1 MPAAAWILLGLA
13 GLVIGAELIVRHGAK
28 LAARLGVPS
37 ILVGLTIVSLGT
49 SAPELAV
56 GIDAVRNGSGSL
68 AVGNI
73 AGTNVANLLLILGL
87 SAAIRPLA
95 IHRQTIRIDLPGM
108 AIASLLLLA
117 LSLDSELTVLD
128 GAVLALAALVYVGL
142 LIRTAR
148 REPPMVVAEYEAE
161 FPHDRPRHR
170 IGDPVLR
177 LLLVVAG
184 IALVVLGAEWLVRGS
199 VDLASSLGVPDSLIG
214 LTIIALGTSA
224 PELATTVVATV
235 RGDPDIAIGN
245 LIGSSTFN
253 VTAILGTSLLF
264 AHQPVVLDP
273 ELIRFGLPV
282 MVVVAL
288 ICVPVFITGRRVSRL
303 EGGLFVT
310 APRIIPIDRHHHVI
324 PPRLHPLRRST
335 RRVVEAHSAIGERAS
350 DNSAGGSDGSGGD
363 PRGPKITADAA
374 NRPASANPHR
384 GQRASGVSR

>member
-1 MPAAAWILLGLA
+1 MPAAVWIILGLA
-13 GLVIGAELIVRHGAK
+13 GLVVGAELIVRHGAK

-37 ILVGLTIVSLGT
+37 IIVGLTIVSLGT

-56 GIDAVRNGSGSL
+56 GIDAVRTGAGSL

-95 IHRQTIRIDLPGM
+95 IQRQTIRIDLPGM

-117 LSLDSELTVLD
+117 LSLDGQLTVLD
-128 GAVLALAALVYVGL
+128 GIALVAVALVYIAL

-148 REPPMVVAEYEAE
+148 REPPQVAAEYESE
-161 FPHDRPRHR
+161 FADRPPHPA
-170 IGDPVLR
+170 GDVVVR
-177 LLLVVAG
+177 LVLVVAG
-184 IALVVLGAEWLVRGS
+184 IALVVLGADWLVRGS
-199 VDLASSLGVPDSLIG
+199 VDAAQALGVPDSLIG

-253 VTAILGTSLLF
+253 LTAILGTSLLF

-273 ELIRFGLPV
+273 QLLWFGLPV

-288 ICVPVFITGRRVSRL
+288 VCIPVFISGRVVSRL
-303 EGGLFVT
+303 EGGLLVT
-310 APRIIPIDRHHHVI
+310 GYLAYLTYLIA
-324 PPRLHPLRRST
+324 T
-335 RRVVEAHSAIGERAS
+335 
-350 DNSAGGSDGSGGD
+350 
-363 PRGPKITADAA
+363 TM
-374 NRPASANPHR
+374 
-384 GQRASGVSR
+384 

>member
-1 MPAAAWILLGLA
+1 MPSAVWILLGLA
-13 GLVIGAELIVRHGAK
+13 GLVGGAELIVRHGAT

-56 GIDAVRNGSGSL
+56 GIDAVRTGAGSL

-108 AIASLLLLA
+108 AIASVLLLVLC
-117 LSLDSELTVLD
+117 LDGQLTVLD
-128 GAVLALAALVYVGL
+128 GVVLVLAALIYIGL

-161 FPHDRPRHR
+161 YPHERPRHR
-170 IGDPVLR
+170 IGDPILR
-177 LLLVVAG
+177 LVLVVAG
-184 IALVVLGAEWLVRGS
+184 IALVVVGAEWLVRGS

-253 VTAILGTSLLF
+253 LTAILGTSLLF

-273 ELIRFGLPV
+273 DLLRFALPV
-282 MVVVAL
+282 MVAVAL
-288 ICVPVFITGRRVSRL
+288 VCIPVFITGRRVSRL
-303 EGGLFVT
+303 EGALFVLAYLAYLT
-310 APRIIPIDRHHHVI
+310 YLIA
-324 PPRLHPLRRST
+324 T
-335 RRVVEAHSAIGERAS
+335 
-350 DNSAGGSDGSGGD
+350 
-363 PRGPKITADAA
+363 TM
-374 NRPASANPHR
+374 
-384 GQRASGVSR
+384 

>member
-117 LSLDSELTVLD
+117 LSLDGELTVLD

-310 APRIIPIDRHHHVI
+310 GYLGYLTYLIA
-324 PPRLHPLRRST
+324 T
-335 RRVVEAHSAIGERAS
+335 
-350 DNSAGGSDGSGGD
+350 
-363 PRGPKITADAA
+363 TM
-374 NRPASANPHR
+374 
-384 GQRASGVSR
+384 

>member
-1 MPAAAWILLGLA
+1 MPAAVWIILGLA
-13 GLVIGAELIVRHGAK
+13 GLVVGAELIVRHGAK

-37 ILVGLTIVSLGT
+37 IIVGLTIVSLGT

-56 GIDAVRNGSGSL
+56 GIDAVRSGAGSL

-95 IHRQTIRIDLPGM
+95 IQRQTIRIDLPGM

-117 LSLDSELTVLD
+117 LSLDGQLTVLD
-128 GAVLALAALVYVGL
+128 GMVLVAVALVYIAL

-148 REPPMVVAEYEAE
+148 REPPQVAAEYESE
-161 FPHDRPRHR
+161 FSDRPPHPA
-170 IGDPVLR
+170 GEVVLR
-177 LLLVVAG
+177 LVLVVTG
-184 IALVVLGAEWLVRGS
+184 IALVVLGADWLVRGS
-199 VDLASSLGVPDSLIG
+199 VDAAQALGVPDSLIG

-253 VTAILGTSLLF
+253 LTAILGTSLLF

-273 ELIRFGLPV
+273 ELLWFGLPV
-282 MVVVAL
+282 MVAVAL
-288 ICVPVFITGRRVSRL
+288 VCIPVFISGRVVSRL
-303 EGGLFVT
+303 EGGLLVT
-310 APRIIPIDRHHHVI
+310 GYLAYLTYLIA
-324 PPRLHPLRRST
+324 T
-335 RRVVEAHSAIGERAS
+335 
-350 DNSAGGSDGSGGD
+350 
-363 PRGPKITADAA
+363 TM
-374 NRPASANPHR
+374 
-384 GQRASGVSR
+384 